1 MGMMFEF
8 RLTMLLTIQQ
18 LAEDSALK
26 EFIVSMVVAT
36 DAKLFHLMCE
46 ERVSEITR
54 LGEQLPRSKNCLCSF
69 QVSNTPSTKKW
80 TVNMG
85 IRKEPGLNQL
95 KR

>member
-46 ERVSEITR
+46 ERVSEI
-54 LGEQLPRSKNCLCSF
+54 
-69 QVSNTPSTKKW
+69 
-80 TVNMG
+80 
-85 IRKEPGLNQL
+85 
-95 KR
+95 